1 MIKAGKTTVYLYR
14 HHDGY
19 PACAGVDLA
28 EALATSKTCTALVQT
43 LLDRRYDKQSYE
55 TDAKRMYEVTTDVH
69 GDIEWLYKIT
79 FSGDFGRVVKVGC
92 EGIMFTAYHEDKIGH
107 VAKTLKATD
116 TVEEF
121 TAYVKR
127 EEADMLARIEARK
140 AGG

>member
-69 GDIEWLYKIT
+69 GDIEWFYKIV
-79 FSGDFGRVVKVGC
+79 FSGDFGRVVKVACCGLP
-92 EGIMFTAYHEDKIGH
+92 YNDKRDERLAT
-107 VAKTLKATD
+107 VAKEKAIL

-121 TAYVKR
+121 TAYAKH